1 MSNIHLNQL
10 IAWRRE
16 FHQFPEIGWSEFLT
30 TSSLIKKLRAM
41 GLTVSAGTKVI
52 HPEFAHGRK
61 KEIVEQGLA
70 FARAQGVD
78 EALLAEMEEFPG
90 CMAEFDSGRPGPT
103 VALRFDID
111 CVNVSECDNETHLP
125 NQENFASKCS
135 GLMHA
140 CGHDGHMAI
149 GLGIAQWLVE
159 HKESLSGRVKLL
171 FQPAEE
177 GVRGARP
184 MAESG
189 VADDAN
195 YFLGMHI
202 GFIAKSGEVVVNPSG
217 FLCTTKFDFRFYGA
231 PAHAGAEPQL
241 GRNAL
246 AGACHAATQML
257 GISRHGK
264 GMSRINVGTIRA
276 GEGRNVVPAY
286 GELQVEVR
294 GENEEINRF
303 MAEQVKRMAEGAAHS
318 FNLELETEVM
328 GEAVDLV
335 NDQELVDLLTEV
347 VAENPDLTCIPQRSF
362 GGSEDATILAKRV
375 QNQGGKAIYFVVG
388 ADLQA
393 GHHQAKFDFDEKQL
407 ATAAELYIG
416 CLKKLLV

>member
-1 MSNIHLNQL
+1 MSEVSASQL
-10 IAWRRE
+10 TAWRRS

-30 TSSLIKKLRAM
+30 TSRLITELRKI
-41 GLTVSAGTKVI
+41 GLTVYAGTKVI
-52 HPEFAHGRK
+52 NPEFTRGRNK
-61 KEIVEQGLA
+61 NIVEKGLA
-70 FARAQGVD
+70 FAREKGVD

-90 CMAEFDSGRPGPT
+90 CAAVFDSGRPGPT

-111 CVNVSECDNETHLP
+111 CVNVTECDDPEHIP
-125 NQENFASKCS
+125 NKEDFASQNA

-149 GLGIAQWLVE
+149 GLAVANWLVAN
-159 HKESLSGRVKLL
+159 KDKVAGKVKLL

-177 GVRGARP
+177 GVRGAKP
-184 MAESG
+184 MSESG
-189 VADDAN
+189 IVDDAD

-202 GFIAKSGEVVVNPSG
+202 GFIAKSGEVVVNPNG
-217 FLCTTKFDFRFYGA
+217 FLCTTKFDFRFYGQ

-264 GMSRINVGTIRA
+264 GMSRINVGVIKA
-276 GEGRNVVPAY
+276 GEGRNVIPTY

-294 GENEEINRF
+294 GEDEEINSF
-303 MAEQVKRMAEGAAHS
+303 MCEQVKRMAEGAAHS
-318 FNLELETEVM
+318 FELKLETEVM

-335 NDQELVDLLTEV
+335 NDRELVNVLADV
-347 VAENPDLTCIPQRSF
+347 VAQNPALTCIQQRSF

-375 QNQGGKAIYFVVG
+375 QNHGGKSLYFVVG
-388 ADLQA
+388 ADLKA
-393 GHHQAKFDFDEKQL
+393 GHHQSKFDFDEKQL
-407 ATAAELYIG
+407 VTSTELYIG
-416 CLKKLLV
+416 CLKKLLA